1 MAVNNSKHV
10 DLVRSAHGIQHAHLL
25 LFMNC
30 FSKSTLF
37 FLAIALCLSACT
49 TVKRFTPDLP
59 NFSMPSMP
67 SMPALPKFTTLK
79 KITRLIPGMPDSD
92 KAAAEDPQVP
102 FNARG
107 VLGFGHTLRIHVYEG
122 TRSPDRIFNQVV
134 MVDTSGVLDFG
145 SIGSAKVGG
154 GTLPQAVK
162 TIATTFRIG
171 MRLTRPVTVHI
182 ISVEDTPVVS
192 INGDVLKD
200 AFIPAWDDM
209 TIKQAVTVAGGR
221 KPGSTHHGVYLI
233 REGVRRYFSTLD
245 EADRDEPEPGDIL
258 ELSPD
263 I

>member
-1 MAVNNSKHV
+1 
-10 DLVRSAHGIQHAHLL
+10 
-25 LFMNC
+25 MNC
-30 FSKSTLF
+30 FSKPTLS
-37 FLAIALCLSACT
+37 FLAVALCLSACA

-59 NFSMPSMP
+59 KLSMPSL
-67 SMPALPKFTTLK
+67 PAMPKFATLK
-79 KITRLIPGMPDSD
+79 KITRIIPGMPDSD
-92 KAAAEDPQVP
+92 KAASDDPQVP

-122 TRSPDRIFNQVV
+122 SRSPDRIFNQVV

-145 SIGSAKVGG
+145 TIGSAKVGG

-162 TIATTFRIG
+162 AIATAFRIG

-192 INGDVLKD
+192 INGDVIKD
-200 AFIPAWDDM
+200 EFIPAWDDM

-221 KPGSTHHGVYLI
+221 KLGSTKHGVYLI

-245 EADRDEPEPGDIL
+245 EADRDEPEPGDII